1 MPRRKSSYSLLAIL
15 AAILAYITGKAPVD
29 PNPTPSPTPTPSATA
44 TAPVVPTALPI
55 PSPAATPTPTPQPNL
70 CALPPSVGPAC
81 EYKPS
86 DEAQYRDAVS
96 AAQDTAAQNGFV
108 TESGKVVGERRY
120 TDEVVRILISRGYCA
135 TNGLPDEVW
144 VKKDTNAFS
153 EHYDIVTSSND
164 VWQHFAA
171 KCRPAHF

>member
-1 MPRRKSSYSLLAIL
+1 MKNTRYTLVGIIM
-15 AAILAYITGKAPVD
+15 AILAYFAGNGAINPG
-29 PNPTPSPTPTPSATA
+29 PTPSPSPTPSASAEPT
-44 TAPVVPTALPI
+44 VLPTALPT
-55 PSPAATPTPTPQPNL
+55 PSPAATPTPTPSPAPA
-70 CALPPSVGPAC
+70 CALPPSQGPAC
-81 EYKPS
+81 EDNPT
-86 DEAQYRDAVS
+86 DAAQYRDAVT
-96 AAQDTAAQNGFV
+96 AAQDTAAKNGFV

-144 VKKDTNAFS
+144 VKRDTNAFS